1 MRNSTTQATACGAA
15 LTAAALLL
23 SGCGTSSSDSSPSE
37 SATGPAKRGGSL
49 TMSLGSAID
58 TWNPQ
63 KALATQ
69 SFRVFPQVYAS
80 LLRSTP
86 DGKKVLPALAS
97 SYKTD
102 PAAKTLTF
110 TLNPAAKF
118 SDGKPVTSADVK
130 FSEGLWSKG
139 ELYGSYFSSI
149 KSVETPDPKT
159 VVFRLSQ
166 ADETLPA
173 VLSTANAAVFP
184 DNYGG
189 RTSDAF
195 WNEPV
200 GAGPFMIS
208 MEAVGRSITLARN
221 PHYYRPGLPYLD
233 GIEYKEVAD
242 GGQQL
247 LQFQSGAMDVVNGVE
262 LEAAAQYPKDSI
274 VGAPSSGVSVL
285 TTNTKSGPLKDGRL
299 RKAIALAVDYKKLV
313 AGGYVGEASVAT
325 SLLPQQVPGVTKCPS
340 CTWSTTD
347 LAEAKDLVE
356 QSDYSGQNLELI
368 VSSDSGPGK
377 LAAQALVPMLAEAGV
392 KVSVNP
398 QPTSSLIDKL
408 SKSDF
413 QLGVIT
419 YSALAPTP
427 IDPLGFLAATGNVF
441 SQSDPGPADKALA
454 AVHAA
459 STPAEVKTAVQAFE
473 AIANES
479 YAVIPLAVPNALDA
493 VGDRVQG
500 YVPAPYQANCAD
512 ELSIRN

>member
-1 MRNSTTQATACGAA
+1 MSKSTTRPAACGAA

-23 SGCGTSSSDSSPSE
+23 SGCGSGSSASSPSRD
-37 SATGPAKRGGSL
+37 STAPPKRGGTL
-49 TMSLGSAID
+49 TTALGSAID

-80 LLRSTP
+80 LLRATP
-86 DGKKVLPALAS
+86 DGKKLLPALAS
-97 SYKTD
+97 SYKAD
-102 PAAKTLTF
+102 LAAKTLTF
-110 TLNPAAKF
+110 TLNPEAKF
-118 SDGKPVTSADVK
+118 SDGTPVTSADVK

-149 KSVETPDPKT
+149 KSVETPNATT
-159 VVFRLSQ
+159 VVFNLSQ

-184 DNYGG
+184 DKYGG
-189 RTSDAF
+189 RTADAY

-208 MEAVGRSITLARN
+208 MEAVGRSITLTRN

-233 GIEYKEVAD
+233 GMEYKEAAD

-247 LQFQSGAMDVVNGVE
+247 LQFQSGAVDVVNGVE
-262 LEAAAQYPKDSI
+262 LDAAAQYPEDSI

-313 AGGYVGEASVAT
+313 AGGYVGEASKAT
-325 SLLPQQVPGVTKCPS
+325 SLLPQQVPGVTKCAT

-356 QSDYSGQNLELI
+356 QSDYNGQNIELI

-392 KVSVNP
+392 QVSVNP
-398 QPTSSLIDKL
+398 QPTSSLIDRL
-408 SKSDF
+408 GKSDF
-413 QLGVIT
+413 QLGLLT

-427 IDPLGFLAATGNVF
+427 IDPLGFLGATGVVF
-441 SQSDPGPADKALA
+441 SQSDPGPADTALA

-459 STPAEVKTAVQAFE
+459 STPDEVETAVQAFE
-473 AIANES
+473 ATANES

-493 VGDRVQG
+493 VADRVQG
-500 YVPAPYQANCAD
+500 FVAAPYQTYCAD

>member
-1 MRNSTTQATACGAA
+1 MRKSATRSTACGAA

-23 SGCGTSSSDSSPSE
+23 SGCSSSSSASSPSK
-37 SATGPAKRGGSL
+37 SATAPAKRGGTL

-69 SFRVFPQVYAS
+69 SYRVFPQVYAS

-86 DGKKVLPALAS
+86 DGKQLLPALAS
-97 SYKTD
+97 SYKAD
-102 PAAKTLTF
+102 LAAKTLTF

-130 FSEGLWSKG
+130 FSEGLWSAG

-149 KSVETPDPKT
+149 KSVQTPTPTT
-159 VVFRLSQ
+159 VVFQLSQ

-184 DNYGG
+184 DKYGG
-189 RTSDAF
+189 RTADAY
-195 WNEPV
+195 WNKPV

-208 MEAVGRSITLARN
+208 KEAVGRSITLTRN

-233 GIEYKEVAD
+233 GMEYKQVAD

-247 LQFQSGAMDVVNGVE
+247 LQFQSGAVDIVNGVE
-262 LEAAAQYPKDSI
+262 LEAAAQYPEDSI

-285 TTNTKSGPLKDGRL
+285 TMNTKSGPLKDGRL

-313 AGGYVGEASVAT
+313 AGGYVGEATEAT
-325 SLLPQQVPGVTKCPS
+325 SLLPQQVPGVSKCPT

-347 LAEAKDLVE
+347 LAAAKDLVE
-356 QSDYSGQNLELI
+356 ASDYKGQNIELI

-392 KVSVNP
+392 KISVNP

-413 QLGVIT
+413 QLGLLT

-427 IDPLGFLAATGNVF
+427 IDPLGFLGATGVVF

-459 STPAEVKTAVQAFE
+459 STPAAVKTAVQAFE
-473 AIANES
+473 AAANES

-493 VGDRVQG
+493 VADRVQG
-500 YVPAPYQANCAD
+500 FVAAPYQAYCAD
-512 ELSIRN
+512 ELSIKS

>member
-1 MRNSTTQATACGAA
+1 MRKSATQATACGAA

-23 SGCGTSSSDSSPSE
+23 SGCGSSGSASPE
-37 SATGPAKRGGSL
+37 KSATGPAKRGGSL
-49 TMSLGSAID
+49 AMSLGSAID

-159 VVFRLSQ
+159 VVFNLSQ

-189 RTSDAF
+189 KSEAAY
-195 WNEPV
+195 WKKPV
-200 GAGPFMIS
+200 GAGPFMINK
-208 MEAVGRSITLARN
+208 EAVGQSISLARN
-221 PHYYRPGLPYLD
+221 PHYYRSGLPYLD
-233 GIEYKEVAD
+233 GVDYKVVAD

-247 LQFQSGAMDVVNGVE
+247 LQLQSGALDVVNGVE

-285 TTNTKSGPLKDGRL
+285 TTNTKSGPLSDVRL

-325 SLLPQQVPGVTKCPS
+325 SLLPQQVPGVTKCPT

-347 LAEAKDLVE
+347 LAEAKKLVG

-427 IDPLGFLAATGNVF
+427 IDPLGFLAATRNVF
-441 SQSDPGPADKALA
+441 SQSDPEPDNKALA

-459 STPAEVKTAVQAFE
+459 NTPAEVKTAVQGFE
-473 AIANES
+473 AAANAS

-493 VGDRVQG
+493 VADRVQG
-500 YVPAPYQANCAD
+500 FVAAPYQAYCAD
-512 ELSIRN
+512 ELSIKN

>member
-1 MRNSTTQATACGAA
+1 MGKSATRVTACGAT
-15 LTAAALLL
+15 LTAAGLLL
-23 SGCGTSSSDSSPSE
+23 TGCSSSSPS
-37 SATGPAKRGGSL
+37 SAPSGSSPAKKGGSIA
-49 TMSLGSAID
+49 MSLGSAID

-63 KALATQ
+63 KALSTQ
-69 SFRVFPQVYAS
+69 SYRVFPQVYAS

-86 DGKKVLPALAS
+86 DGKKLLPALAS
-97 SYKTD
+97 SYKAD

-110 TLNPAAKF
+110 TLNPDAKF

-159 VVFRLSQ
+159 VVFNLSQ
-166 ADETLPA
+166 ADATLPA

-184 DNYGG
+184 DKYGG
-189 RTSDAF
+189 RSEAAY
-195 WNEPV
+195 WKKPV
-200 GAGPFMIS
+200 GAGPFMIGK
-208 MEAVGRSITLARN
+208 ETVGQSIGLTRN

-233 GIEYKEVAD
+233 RVDYKVVAD

-247 LQFQSGAMDVVNGVE
+247 LQFQSGALDVVNGVE
-262 LEAAAQYPKDSI
+262 LEASAQYPKDSV

-285 TTNTKSGPLKDGRL
+285 TTNTKSGPLGDVRL

-313 AGGYVGEASVAT
+313 AGGYVGEAGVAI
-325 SLLPQQVPGVTKCPS
+325 SLLPQQVPGVTKCPT

-347 LAEAKDLVE
+347 LATAKDLVKA
-356 QSDYSGQNLELI
+356 SDYDGQNLELI
-368 VSSDSGPGK
+368 VPSDGGPGK
-377 LAAQALVPMLAEAGV
+377 LAAQALTPMLAEAGI
-392 KVSVNP
+392 KVTVDP
-398 QPTSSLIDKL
+398 LPTSLLIDRL

-413 QLGVIT
+413 QLGLIT

-427 IDPLGFLAATGNVF
+427 IDPLGFLAATGVVF
-441 SQSDPGPADKALA
+441 SQSSPEPADQALA

-459 STPAEVKTAVQAFE
+459 STPAAVTTAVQTFE
-473 AIANES
+473 ATANES

-493 VGDRVQG
+493 VADRVQG
-500 YVPAPYQANCAD
+500 FVAAPYQAYCAD
-512 ELSIRN
+512 ELSIRD

>member
-1 MRNSTTQATACGAA
+1 MRKSTTQATACGAA

-23 SGCGTSSSDSSPSE
+23 SGCGSSGSASPE
-37 SATGPAKRGGSL
+37 KSATGPAKRGGSL
-49 TMSLGSAID
+49 AMSLGSAID

-110 TLNPAAKF
+110 ALNPAAKF

-159 VVFRLSQ
+159 VVFHLSQ

-189 RTSDAF
+189 KSEAAY
-195 WNEPV
+195 WKKPV
-200 GAGPFMIS
+200 GAGPFMINK
-208 MEAVGRSITLARN
+208 EAVGQSISLARN
-221 PHYYRPGLPYLD
+221 PHYYRSGLPYLD
-233 GIEYKEVAD
+233 GVDYKVVAD

-285 TTNTKSGPLKDGRL
+285 TTNTKSGPLSDVRL

-441 SQSDPGPADKALA
+441 SQSDPEPDNKALA

-459 STPAEVKTAVQAFE
+459 STPAEVKTAVQGFE
-473 AIANES
+473 AAANAS

-493 VGDRVQG
+493 VADRVQG
-500 YVPAPYQANCAD
+500 FVAAPYQAYCAD
-512 ELSIRN
+512 ELSIKN

>member
-1 MRNSTTQATACGAA
+1 MRKSTTQATACGAA

-23 SGCGTSSSDSSPSE
+23 SGCGSSGSASPE
-37 SATGPAKRGGSL
+37 KSATGPAKRGGSL
-49 TMSLGSAID
+49 AMSLGSAID

-149 KSVETPDPKT
+149 KSVETPNPKT
-159 VVFRLSQ
+159 VVFHLSQ

-189 RTSDAF
+189 KSEAAY
-195 WNEPV
+195 WKKPV
-200 GAGPFMIS
+200 GAGPFMINK
-208 MEAVGRSITLARN
+208 EAVGQSISLARN
-221 PHYYRPGLPYLD
+221 PHYYRSGLPYLD
-233 GIEYKEVAD
+233 GVDYKVVAD

-247 LQFQSGAMDVVNGVE
+247 LQLQSGALDVVNGVE

-285 TTNTKSGPLKDGRL
+285 TTNTKSGPLSDVRL

-325 SLLPQQVPGVTKCPS
+325 SLLPQQVPGVTKCPT

-347 LAEAKDLVE
+347 LAEAKKLVG
-356 QSDYSGQNLELI
+356 QSDYKGQNLELI

-441 SQSDPGPADKALA
+441 SQSDPEPDNKALA

-459 STPAEVKTAVQAFE
+459 STPAEVKTAVQGFE
-473 AIANES
+473 AAANAS

-493 VGDRVQG
+493 VADRVQG
-500 YVPAPYQANCAD
+500 FVAAPYQAYCAD
-512 ELSIRN
+512 ELSIKN

>member
-1 MRNSTTQATACGAA
+1 MRNSTTRATACGAA
-15 LTAAALLL
+15 LTSAALLL
-23 SGCGTSSSDSSPSE
+23 GGCGSGTASSPSD
-37 SATGPAKRGGSL
+37 SATAPPKRGGSL
-49 TMSLGSAID
+49 TMALGGAID

-86 DGKKVLPALAS
+86 DGKKLLPALAS
-97 SYKTD
+97 SYEAD

-110 TLNPAAKF
+110 TLNPDAKF

-149 KSVETPDPKT
+149 KSVETPDAKT
-159 VVFRLSQ
+159 VVFNLSQ
-166 ADETLPA
+166 ADATLPA

-184 DNYGG
+184 DKYGG
-189 RTSDAF
+189 RKESAY

-208 MEAVGRSITLARN
+208 KEMVGRSITLTRN
-221 PHYYRPGLPYLD
+221 PHYYRPGLPYLN
-233 GIEYKEVAD
+233 GVEYTQVAD
-242 GGQQL
+242 GGQQI
-247 LQFQSGAMDVVNGVE
+247 LQFQSGALDVVNGVE
-262 LEAAAQYPKDSI
+262 LEASTQYPKDNI
-274 VGAPSSGVSVL
+274 VGGPSSGVSVM
-285 TTNTKSGPLKDGRL
+285 TMNTKSGPLADVRL

-325 SLLPQQVPGVTKCPS
+325 SLLPQEVPGVTKCPT

-347 LAEAKDLVE
+347 LAEAKKLVE
-356 QSDYSGQNLELI
+356 QSDYDGQIIELI
-368 VSSDSGPGK
+368 VSGDSGPGK
-377 LAAQALVPMLAEAGV
+377 LAAQALTPMLAEAGIEAT
-392 KVSVNP
+392 VNALP
-398 QPTSSLIDKL
+398 SSSLIDRL
-408 SKSDF
+408 GKSDF

-427 IDPLGFLAATGNVF
+427 IDPLGFLAATGVVF
-441 SQSDPGPADKALA
+441 SQSSPEPADQALA

-459 STPAEVKTAVQAFE
+459 STPAAVTNAVQAFE
-473 AIANES
+473 ATANES

-493 VGDRVQG
+493 VADRVQG
-500 YVPAPYQANCAD
+500 FVAAPYQAYCAD
-512 ELSIRN
+512 ELSIKD